1 MAKGQ
6 GRSSEQG
13 VKLLYIRDYLHQY
26 ADKEHP
32 KSANDIIQYLASKGI
47 KASRK
52 TIYNDILRL
61 QMDFQEPIDYNAK
74 KWGYYIT
81 RPQFDIK
88 ELRMLLDCVQLS
100 SFITEKE
107 SHALTKKILGLGTV
121 YCKDNLEKH
130 VHKKIEINKTEY
142 SVFQNVE
149 IIRQA
154 ISSNKKIR
162 FRYAYSTLEREQQ
175 AYHSEDYYILS
186 PKEIRNRNGYYYLV
200 SYPDERHE
208 FNYGTSIDRMA
219 DIRILSLECEKKE
232 SRLPSFEP
240 LQSALIERDKYTFD
254 PEREY
259 AVTIL
264 FHKADMKRVKKR
276 FGNDVPLIPYDD
288 DNMMATIH
296 TRLSYSFFL
305 TVLDF
310 GEHAKILSPKE
321 AIGEFFEYIKK
332 GKKDI
337 DELYGYD
344 TPEFLQNVPTNYD
357 DLRAQQHRFKHT
369 RRIRKPKR

>member
-107 SHALTKKILGLGTV
+107 SHALTKKI
-121 YCKDNLEKH
+121 
-130 VHKKIEINKTEY
+130 
-142 SVFQNVE
+142 
-149 IIRQA
+149 
-154 ISSNKKIR
+154 
-162 FRYAYSTLEREQQ
+162 
-175 AYHSEDYYILS
+175 
-186 PKEIRNRNGYYYLV
+186 
-200 SYPDERHE
+200 
-208 FNYGTSIDRMA
+208 
-219 DIRILSLECEKKE
+219 
-232 SRLPSFEP
+232 
-240 LQSALIERDKYTFD
+240 
-254 PEREY
+254 
-259 AVTIL
+259 
-264 FHKADMKRVKKR
+264 
-276 FGNDVPLIPYDD
+276 
-288 DNMMATIH
+288 
-296 TRLSYSFFL
+296 
-305 TVLDF
+305 
-310 GEHAKILSPKE
+310 
-321 AIGEFFEYIKK
+321 
-332 GKKDI
+332 
-337 DELYGYD
+337 
-344 TPEFLQNVPTNYD
+344 
-357 DLRAQQHRFKHT
+357 
-369 RRIRKPKR
+369 